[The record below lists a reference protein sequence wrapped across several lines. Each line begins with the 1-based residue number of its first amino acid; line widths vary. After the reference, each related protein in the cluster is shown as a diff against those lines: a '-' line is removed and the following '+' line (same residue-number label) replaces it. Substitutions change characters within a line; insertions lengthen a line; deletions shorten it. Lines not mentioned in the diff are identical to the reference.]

1 MNETISLRSDLWF
14 SRLRSVTFTFEPVS
28 TTQSQRVYIIDKILH
43 ISHRLSHL
51 VVPWNDLRC
60 CSRPNTNVKHVQL
73 ELGHHYDNPNKH
85 IRVSRLFQLVPGIS
99 CLETS
104 GGNIAFNEN
113 LVKFV
118 LKIINT
124 FHQLAE
130 LTLNKE
136 AYISIKPEI
145 QLAIRQAIFDAS
157 STRVLTSN
165 TCQIIFPKRNR
176 LRIWL

>member
-14 SRLRSVTFTFEPVS
+14 SRLRSVIFTFEPVS

-43 ISHRLSHL
+43 ISPRLSHL
-51 VVPWNDLRC
+51 VVPWNDLRY

-73 ELGHHYDNPNKH
+73 ELDYHHNNPNKH
-85 IRVSRLFQLVPGIS
+85 IHIRRLFKLLPRIS
-99 CLETS
+99 CFETS

-113 LVKFV
+113 LVEFV

-124 FHQLAE
+124 FDQLVE

-136 AYISIKPEI
+136 AYIPVEPEI
-145 QLAIRQAIFDAS
+145 QLAVQQAIFAAS
-157 STRVLTSN
+157 SERLLTSD